1 MSTQRQISG
10 NVIEREKRDFK
21 EPPLFNVVVHNDD
34 YTPMPFVTN
43 VLADIFN
50 KSLETATIIM
60 LDVHKKGKGIA
71 GTYTREIAETK
82 SAIAMDRARKEDHP
96 FKLTVE
102 PV

>member
-21 EPPLFNVVVHNDD
+21 KPPLFNVVMHNDD
-34 YTPMPFVTN
+34 YTPMEFVTN
-43 VLADIFN
+43 VLTDVFN
-50 KSLETATIIM
+50 KNRETAIVIM
-60 LDVHKKGKGIA
+60 MDVHRKGKGIA
-71 GTYTREIAETK
+71 GTYTREIAEAK
-82 SAIAMDRARKEDHP
+82 SAIAMDHARKEEHP